1 MPAETFALILFL
13 LPLAWSPGPG
23 NVFFATIGARDGLAA
38 SWPASLGYHLATWV
52 VTLSLGLGFGQL
64 AGSAEQMAHG
74 MALAGGAY
82 VLWLASRFWRA
93 SPISAAAPDA
103 APTRRASVMDG
114 AVLLVLNPKAYAII
128 AAMFAQFLAADPNPA
143 RLLWVTT
150 LFTLNNLV
158 AFTVWT
164 WAGAMVLGL
173 WQNRISATLLNRG
186 AALMLAGV
194 ALWMM
199 LR

>member
-1 MPAETFALILFL
+1 MPPESLALILFL

-23 NVFFATIGARDGLAA
+23 NIFFATLGAREGLRA
-38 SWPASLGYHLATWV
+38 SWPASLGYHLATWI
-52 VTLSLGLGFGQL
+52 VTLALGLGFSHL
-64 AGSAEQMAHG
+64 AGIAQQMAQG

-82 VLWLASRFWRA
+82 VLWMARRLWGAGTVSG
-93 SPISAAAPDA
+93 AAVP
-103 APTRRASVMDG
+103 RRAGVFDG

-128 AAMFAQFLAADPNPA
+128 AAMFAQFLTDDRSPE
-143 RLLWVTT
+143 RVLWVTT

-164 WAGAMVLGL
+164 WAGAQLLRL
-173 WQNRISATLLNRG
+173 WQSRISAVLLNRG

-194 ALWMM
+194 AVWMM

>member
-1 MPAETFALILFL
+1 MPPESLALILFL

-23 NVFFATIGARDGLAA
+23 NVFFATLGARDGLRA

-52 VTLSLGLGFGQL
+52 VTLVLGFGFGHL
-64 AGSAEQMAHG
+64 AGIAEQVAQG
-74 MALAGGAY
+74 MALAGGTY
-82 VLWLASRFWRA
+82 VLWMAWRLWGAGPVAGASQA
-93 SPISAAAPDA
+93 
-103 APTRRASVMDG
+103 RRAGVMDG

-128 AAMFAQFLAADPNPA
+128 AAMFAQFLADDRSPE
-143 RLLWVTT
+143 RVLWVTT

-164 WAGAMVLGL
+164 WAGAQLLRL
-173 WQNRISATLLNRG
+173 WQAQLSAKLLNRSS
-186 AALMLAGV
+186 ALMLAGV
-194 ALWMM
+194 AVWMM

>member
-1 MPAETFALILFL
+1 MPPESLALILFL

-23 NVFFATIGARDGLAA
+23 NIFFATLGAREGLRA

-52 VTLSLGLGFGQL
+52 VTLALGLGFSHL
-64 AGSAEQMAHG
+64 AGIAQQMAQG

-82 VLWLASRFWRA
+82 VLWIAWRLWGA
-93 SPISAAAPDA
+93 GAVSGAAQP
-103 APTRRASVMDG
+103 RRAGVIDG

-128 AAMFAQFLAADPNPA
+128 AAMFAQFLADDRGPE
-143 RLLWVTT
+143 RVLWVTT

-158 AFTVWT
+158 AFTAWT
-164 WAGAMVLGL
+164 WAGAQLLRL
-173 WQNRISATLLNRG
+173 WEAQISAALLNRG

-194 ALWMM
+194 AIWMM

>member
-1 MPAETFALILFL
+1 MPLESLALILFL

-23 NVFFATIGARDGLAA
+23 NVFFATLGARAGLAA

-52 VTLSLGLGFGQL
+52 VTLALGFGFGHL
-64 AGSAEQMAHG
+64 AGVAGQAAQG

-82 VLWLASRFWRA
+82 VLWMAWRLWGAGMVAEGARASRA
-93 SPISAAAPDA
+93 G
-103 APTRRASVMDG
+103 VQDG
-114 AVLLVLNPKAYAII
+114 AVLLLLNPKAYAII
-128 AAMFAQFLAADPNPA
+128 AAMFAQFLADD
-143 RLLWVTT
+143 RSIERVLWVTT

-164 WAGAMVLGL
+164 WAGARLLGL
-173 WQNRISATLLNRG
+173 WQNRISAALLNRG
-186 AALMLAGV
+186 SALLLAGV